1 VTYSYARCFS
11 AVPHLVCCRA
21 EFPYWSSRLTET
33 CSGLNQHVNIKLP
46 VWCLFAVFLSQ
57 NLKLSKQLESAAADR
72 HSGVSRLETRLEE
85 LAAELAAVNEAK
97 SRLETQCEESRQ
109 RVELDADEQL
119 SQLQNELQAS
129 THCCHGCCSRSRHK
143 SQQCC
148 DLCLLLLQHP
158 FNGLFSRITSVS
170 RY

>member
-1 VTYSYARCFS
+1 MLYS
-11 AVPHLVCCRA
+11 
-21 EFPYWSSRLTET
+21 
-33 CSGLNQHVNIKLP
+33 
-46 VWCLFAVFLSQ
+46 LSQ

-72 HSGVSRLETRLEE
+72 HSDVSRLETRLEE

-129 THCCHGCCSRSRHK
+129 THC
-143 SQQCC
+143 
-148 DLCLLLLQHP
+148 
-158 FNGLFSRITSVS
+158 FSRITSVS